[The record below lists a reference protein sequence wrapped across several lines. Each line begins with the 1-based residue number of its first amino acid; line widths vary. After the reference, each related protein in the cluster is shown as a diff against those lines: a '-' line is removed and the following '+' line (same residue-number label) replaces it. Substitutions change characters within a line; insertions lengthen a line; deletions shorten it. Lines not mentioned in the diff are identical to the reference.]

1 MIIGCGKMAREEE
14 VCGAVIH
21 DVAIDGQ
28 RCVRVILHSNDGLVE
43 CLFDLSFMSLC
54 ALGIIIY

>member
-1 MIIGCGKMAREEE
+1 MIIGCGKMKREEE

-21 DVAIDGQ
+21 DVAIGQ
-28 RCVRVILHSNDGLVE
+28 RCVRVILHSNDGIVE
-43 CLFDLSFMSLC
+43 CWYDLSFMSLC